1 MTTFGRDDDLKD
13 ARFEGADLRGAR
25 FVSSDLSGA
34 VMRGVE
40 VSGIEV
46 DSPWLDEGDGFV
58 VNGVD
63 VVDYVEAELARRFP
77 GRERKRAADPAGLRA
92 AWAAVESAWGA
103 VLSRVAAMPAGTVE
117 VSVAGE
123 WSLAQTLRHLVLA
136 TDMWLGKAILRLDE
150 PFHPLGLINAEG
162 ADDDGRDLSAFADR
176 TPTFEE
182 VLQVRAERMTMVRD
196 YLAGVTDATLA
207 ESRPNPHSPDY
218 AETVRSCLHTIL
230 AEEWEHLRYTSRDL
244 DAIDSHH
251 RGP

>member
-25 FVSSDLSGA
+25 FVSSDLAGV

-40 VSGIEV
+40 VSGVEV
-46 DSPWLDEGDGFV
+46 DSPWLDEGEGLV

-63 VVDYVEAELARRFP
+63 VADYVEAELARRFP
-77 GRERKRAADPAGLRA
+77 GREQKRAADPAGLRA
-92 AWAAVESAWGA
+92 AWAAVESAWA
-103 VLSRVAAMPAGTVE
+103 TALQRAAAMPAGTVE

-123 WSLAQTLRHLVLA
+123 WSFVQTLRHLVLA

-150 PFHPLGLINAEG
+150 PFHPLGLINTEG
-162 ADDDGRDLSAFADR
+162 ADDDGHDLSVFTDR
-176 TPTFEE
+176 RPTFEE
-182 VLQVRAERMTMVRD
+182 VLEVRAERMAMVRD
-196 YLAGVTDATLA
+196 FLAGVTDDMLA

-230 AEEWEHLRYTSRDL
+230 AEEWEHLRYASRDL
-244 DAIDSHH
+244 DAIESQLN
-251 RGP
+251 

>member
-40 VSGIEV
+40 VSGVEV

-63 VVDYVEAELARRFP
+63 VAEYVEAELARRFP
-77 GRERKRAADPAGLRA
+77 GRERKRAADPAGLRT
-92 AWAAVESAWGA
+92 AWAAVESAWA
-103 VLSRVAAMPAGTVE
+103 TALQRAAAMPAGTVE

-123 WSLAQTLRHLVLA
+123 WSIAQTLRHLVLA

-150 PFHPLGLINAEG
+150 PFHPLGLLNAEG
-162 ADDDGRDLSAFADR
+162 ADEGHDMSVFTDR

-182 VLQVRAERMTMVRD
+182 VLRVRAERMTMVRA
-196 YLAGVTDATLA
+196 YLAGVTDDTLA

-230 AEEWEHLRYTSRDL
+230 AEEWEHLRYASRDL
-244 DAIDSHH
+244 DAIASHQ